1 MTLSVELAMTL
12 TGEIAYDIIKNIDEV
27 VDEFFAKTKVLRE
40 IGWCSSYS
48 IDKRFQSV
56 YLIELDWLNI
66 SPNQIIYKKPGV

>member
-27 VDEFFAKTKVLRE
+27 VDDFFAKTKVLRE

-56 YLIELDWLNI
+56 YLIELAWLNI

>member
-56 YLIELDWLNI
+56 YLIELAWLNI